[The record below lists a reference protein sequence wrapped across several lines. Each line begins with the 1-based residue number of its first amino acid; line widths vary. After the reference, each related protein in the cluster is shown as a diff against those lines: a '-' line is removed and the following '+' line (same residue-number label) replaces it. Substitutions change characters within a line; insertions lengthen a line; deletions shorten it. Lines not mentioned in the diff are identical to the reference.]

1 MKLDERIKQS
11 DQRQTGGIGRQ
22 RVIVVLDV
30 PLREGADDRIGQ
42 RPETGNRIA
51 HDEEENTKSNGLGT

>member
-1 MKLDERIKQS
+1 MKLHERIKQWKLTKG
-11 DQRQTGGIGRQ
+11 RGIGRQ